1 MYGKSVWM
9 DAKKEPRW
17 KGAEEPGRL
26 RDLIGSR
33 WSKACQDYLTPIR
46 SEGSMTCEGME
57 MLKLDII
64 PKRCFCHAER

>member
-1 MYGKSVWM
+1 MAKMYGMYRKTP
-9 DAKKEPRW
+9 AKD
-17 KGAEEPGRL
+17 EERRGL

-46 SEGSMTCEGME
+46 SGGSMTCEGME

-64 PKRCFCHAER
+64 SKRCFCHAER